1 MRFLTIA
8 FSIIILNIG
17 PVGLV
22 FAADRAPMTVQIA
35 NPDKSDAAIVFKE
48 LINLCSDPC
57 WSVRRWAAD
66 SLGEVGSKEIDN
78 SSRPEASNNALAR
91 IKLLEEDG
99 VQALNNL
106 LGDCVPIVQVS
117 AAKALGLIGPRGP
130 NVDYTIHN
138 LVMLLQDKNW
148 NVRSTATESLG
159 KMGSATVKFVPE
171 IKNLLAHPYW
181 DVRRQAADV
190 LGRIGPAAKEAIPE
204 LTGLLGDCEPLV
216 RISAANALFTVFPN
230 RIDALPYFV
239 NLLQDPH
246 PGVRS
251 LAANLIGAYG
261 PEARD
266 AVPALINLLGDNEP
280 TARVAAAIALG
291 QIGKDAESADA
302 ALIGLLHCGNWN
314 DRQAALDALVKI
326 TQ

>member
-1 MRFLTIA
+1 MRFLTVV

-17 PVGLV
+17 PVSRV
-22 FAADRAPMTVQIA
+22 CAADRAPMALQIVD
-35 NPDKSDAAIVFKE
+35 PDKSDGTIAFKE
-48 LINLCSDPC
+48 LIKLCEDPC
-57 WSVRRWAAD
+57 WNVRRWAAE

-78 SSRPEASNNALAR
+78 SSRPEANNNALAR
-91 IKLLEEDG
+91 IQLLEVEG
-99 VQALNNL
+99 VLALNNL
-106 LGDCVPIVQVS
+106 LGDCVPIVQVA
-117 AAKALGLIGPRGP
+117 AAKALGQIGPRGP

-138 LVMLLQDKNW
+138 LVVLLQDKTW
-148 NVRSTATESLG
+148 NVRSTATETLG

-171 IKNLLAHPYW
+171 IKNLLACPQW

-216 RISAANALFTVFPN
+216 RISAANAIFTVFPR
-230 RIDALPYFV
+230 RIDALPYLINV
-239 NLLQDPH
+239 LQDPH

-251 LAANLIGAYG
+251 LAANLIGSMG

-266 AVPALINLLGDNEP
+266 AVPALICVLGDNEP
-280 TARVAAAIALG
+280 TTRVAAAIALG
-291 QIGKDAESADA
+291 QIGKDAESANGT
-302 ALIGLLHCGNWN
+302 LIGLLHCGNWN

>member
-17 PVGLV
+17 LVSQV
-22 FAADRAPMTVQIA
+22 FAADRAPMALQTA
-35 NPDKSDAAIVFKE
+35 DPDKSDGAIAFKE
-48 LINLCSDPC
+48 LINLCGDPC
-57 WSVRRWAAD
+57 WSVRRWAAE
-66 SLGEVGSKEIDN
+66 SLGVVGSKEIDN

-91 IKLLEEDG
+91 IKLLENEG
-99 VQALNNL
+99 VPALNNL
-106 LGDCVPIVQVS
+106 LGDCVPIVQVA
-117 AAKALGLIGPRGP
+117 AAKALGQIGPIGP

-138 LVMLLQDKNW
+138 LVGLLQDKTW

-159 KMGSATVKFVPE
+159 KMGSATAKFVPD
-171 IKNLLAHPYW
+171 IKNLLACPQW

-216 RISAANALFTVFPN
+216 RISAANALTTVFPN
-230 RIDALPYFV
+230 RIDALPYLI

-251 LAANLIGAYG
+251 FAANLIG
-261 PEARD
+261 
-266 AVPALINLLGDNEP
+266 
-280 TARVAAAIALG
+280 
-291 QIGKDAESADA
+291 
-302 ALIGLLHCGNWN
+302 GN
-314 DRQAALDALVKI
+314 RS
-326 TQ
+326 